1 MDPPLAITPPV
12 LRVTIGSDA
21 LFMAT
26 EYITDFRLDYT
37 WFFDGRFF
45 FNTPNEYSGQFT
57 TNLTVLNAQKSDEGN
72 YSVEVFIGGA
82 GGRVTAQLFVCKS
95 LIIIIVTIHLSH
107 LCLQRIIGSLFLIS
121 RTLDHRLVSPIP
133 PET

>member
-1 MDPPLAITPPV
+1 MDPPLAITPPM
-12 LRVTIGSDA
+12 LRVTTGSDA

-26 EYITDFRLDYT
+26 EYITDFHLDYT

-45 FNTPNEYSGQFT
+45 FNTPNEYSGQST

-72 YSVEVFIGGA
+72 YSVEVFFGGA

-95 LIIIIVTIHLSH
+95 LIIIVQFTYHIMFG
-107 LCLQRIIGSLFLIS
+107 LCKEL
-121 RTLDHRLVSPIP
+121 LVHYS
-133 PET
+133 